1 MNDFLEP
8 RWDMYG
14 SCSCVAAVASLSIV
28 QLFYH
33 YHLYLH
39 LITNASSVIA
49 IALHCSVWL
58 VGLLL
63 KVDLLQQRIEK
74 HCTLVIVVKSI

>member
-1 MNDFLEP
+1 MVFRILW
-8 RWDMYG
+8 WDIYG
-14 SCSCVAAVASLSIV
+14 SCSCIAAVASLSIV

-33 YHLYLH
+33 YYLH